1 MVGQDRGSF
10 YLLFPDDLENLAIY
24 TPGNYNGI
32 LNFTLTTVAVEND
45 GDLTNSE
52 AIPFS
57 VTFLPDTSSGAPPP
71 PGETEIPPPIEPILI
86 VSSLTHSCR
95 QQLREHADTI
105 LETFA

>member
-1 MVGQDRGSF
+1 MQLQFVNNITGEVVGQDRGSF

-24 TPGNYNGI
+24 TPGNYDGI

-45 GDLTNSE
+45 GDLANSE

-57 VTFLPDTSSGAPPP
+57 VTFLPDTSSGATPP

-86 VSSLTHSCR
+86 VSSLALVPSM
-95 QQLREHADTI
+95 I
-105 LETFA
+105 